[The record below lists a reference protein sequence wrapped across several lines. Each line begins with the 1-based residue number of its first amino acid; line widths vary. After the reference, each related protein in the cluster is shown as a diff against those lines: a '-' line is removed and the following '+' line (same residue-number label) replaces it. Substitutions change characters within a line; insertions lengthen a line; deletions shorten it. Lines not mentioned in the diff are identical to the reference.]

1 MVFGRDDY
9 NRIQDPEGLIPVDE
23 PVFLLRAQD
32 PSSSAAIRK
41 WAEENLKNGGDP
53 EASRLALLQAQRM
66 DLWQHKPV
74 DLHADRDE
82 RLRESLK
89 TDSSVGVYATRGFE
103 NDGDLD

>member
-1 MVFGRDDY
+1 MFFGRDDY

-32 PSSSAAIRK
+32 PSSPATIRK

-53 EASRLALLQAQRM
+53 EASRSALVQAQRM

-74 DLHADRDE
+74 DLHEDRE
-82 RLRESLK
+82 KKMHESLGK
-89 TDSSVGVYATRGFE
+89 GSPSVYGTCGFE
-103 NDGDLD
+103 SDSDLD